1 LLVAD
6 DLEHQTNDLFQSAT
20 LLADTLRRTID
31 PADRLGES
39 FAALR
44 AAADS
49 VDIGQSSGIERL
61 DSLAADPRAP
71 RPMPREELDPLIGP
85 ASAAAAGSGLS
96 HLPELFARSATRDGQ
111 QEQTKLVQELLAEQK
126 RANEHL
132 QTIADKN
139 SQDTLGP

>member
-1 LLVAD
+1 MAD
-6 DLEHQTNDLFQSAT
+6 DFENQTNDLFQSAT

-49 VDIGQSSGIERL
+49 LDIQQSSGMERL
-61 DSLAADPRAP
+61 DSLAADLRSPRA
-71 RPMPREELDPLIGP
+71 MPPEELDSRTRP
-85 ASAAAAGSGLS
+85 ASAAAPGSGLS

-111 QEQTKLVQELLAEQK
+111 QEQIKLVQELLAEQK

>member
-6 DLEHQTNDLFQSAT
+6 DFGNQTNDLFQSAT

-49 VDIGQSSGIERL
+49 VDIGQSSGMERL
-61 DSLAADPRAP
+61 DSLAA
-71 RPMPREELDPLIGP
+71 G
-85 ASAAAAGSGLS
+85 AGSGLS

-111 QEQTKLVQELLAEQK
+111 QEQTTLVQELLAEQK

>member
-1 LLVAD
+1 MAD
-6 DLEHQTNDLFQSAT
+6 DLGNQTNDLFQSAT

-49 VDIGQSSGIERL
+49 VDIGQSSGVERL
-61 DSLAADPRAP
+61 DALAADLRSP
-71 RPMPREELDPLIGP
+71 RPMLREELDPGTRP
-85 ASAAAAGSGLS
+85 ASAAAPASGLS
-96 HLPELFARSATRDGQ
+96 RLPELFARSATRNGQ
-111 QEQTKLVQELLAEQK
+111 QEQIKLVREQLAEQK
-126 RANEHL
+126 RTNEHL